1 VAATRFQT
9 VNPASGEVIG
19 EYETITSQQA
29 LEVARR
35 AREAFNSWRR
45 LDIGERADYLR
56 RLAGVLRK
64 NLREYA
70 ELITLEMG
78 KPIRQARAEVEKCA
92 WTAEV
97 FAENG
102 ERWLEEEVV
111 GTDAWKSLVRFEPLG
126 VVLSVM
132 PWNFPFWQPL
142 RFGIPALLAGN
153 VSVLRH
159 SNIVPGCAL
168 AIERAFAE
176 AGFPDY
182 VFKTIITDHDVVADL
197 IASRY
202 IDGVSFTGSVAAGAR
217 IGELAGRNLKK
228 CVLELGGS
236 DPFIV
241 LEDADMD
248 FTCSNAAQ
256 ARLVNSGQSCIAA
269 KRFIVVESR
278 AEEFTRLFTEYMGR
292 LVVGDPMDERTDVG
306 PLVREERVRE
316 LEAQVEDAV
325 LRGARI
331 LMGGRRMAR
340 KGFFYE
346 PTVLANVTL
355 GMRVM
360 NEEVFGPVAPI
371 VVARDEAEAIEIAN
385 KSEFGLGASI
395 WTRSE
400 EKAMRVAGQLE
411 CGIVFVNGMVKSDPR
426 MPFGGV
432 KKSGIGREL
441 SKYGLREFV
450 NIKGITIYEPRGGF
464 KAR

>member
-1 VAATRFQT
+1 
-9 VNPASGEVIG
+9 
-19 EYETITSQQA
+19 
-29 LEVARR
+29 
-35 AREAFNSWRR
+35 
-45 LDIGERADYLR
+45 
-56 RLAGVLRK
+56 
-64 NLREYA
+64 
-70 ELITLEMG
+70 
-78 KPIRQARAEVEKCA
+78 
-92 WTAEV
+92 
-97 FAENG
+97 
-102 ERWLEEEVV
+102 
-111 GTDAWKSLVRFEPLG
+111 
-126 VVLSVM
+126 
-132 PWNFPFWQPL
+132 
-142 RFGIPALLAGN
+142 
-153 VSVLRH
+153 
-159 SNIVPGCAL
+159 
-168 AIERAFAE
+168 
-176 AGFPDY
+176 
-182 VFKTIITDHDVVADL
+182 
-197 IASRY
+197 
-202 IDGVSFTGSVAAGAR
+202 
-217 IGELAGRNLKK
+217 
-228 CVLELGGS
+228 
-236 DPFIV
+236 
-241 LEDADMD
+241 MD